1 MDPSWEVT
9 DCVPLKPKALIAGEG
24 MRRRWQNLV
33 LAVGG
38 MGRSGRVLSAWHPT
52 PTVRR
57 GGGGQGSSSCAGEG
71 GTMQGTR
78 AGPLAYVIHKIP
90 VIGDTSSRS

>member
-9 DCVPLKPKALIAGEG
+9 DCVPLKSKALIAGEG

-38 MGRSGRVLSAWHPT
+38 MGRSGWVHPT
-52 PTVRR
+52 PTVA
-57 GGGGQGSSSCAGEG
+57 GAVGGQRSSSCAGEG

>member
-1 MDPSWEVT
+1 MDPSWEVS

-24 MRRRWQNLV
+24 MRRRWQHLV

-38 MGRSGRVLSAWHPT
+38 MGRSGRVLSVWHPT

-57 GGGGQGSSSCAGEG
+57 GGGWAGEQQLCRG
-71 GTMQGTR
+71 GR
-78 AGPLAYVIHKIP
+78 DNAGDKSWSLGLCIP
-90 VIGDTSSRS
+90 